1 MSDHTRA
8 EQYKHLLHFYFQILT
23 TYKPVKY
30 LISLKI
36 TPGETIVA
44 TEKSIQMKIST
55 NPNLSTLEQNTEF
68 TAPLATNAKYT
79 DRR

>member
-1 MSDHTRA
+1 MSDDTHA

-44 TEKSIQMKIST
+44 TEKSI
-55 NPNLSTLEQNTEF
+55 
-68 TAPLATNAKYT
+68 
-79 DRR
+79 

>member
-30 LISLKI
+30 LISPKI
-36 TPGETIVA
+36 TPVETIVA
-44 TEKSIQMKIST
+44 TEKSI
-55 NPNLSTLEQNTEF
+55 
-68 TAPLATNAKYT
+68 
-79 DRR
+79 